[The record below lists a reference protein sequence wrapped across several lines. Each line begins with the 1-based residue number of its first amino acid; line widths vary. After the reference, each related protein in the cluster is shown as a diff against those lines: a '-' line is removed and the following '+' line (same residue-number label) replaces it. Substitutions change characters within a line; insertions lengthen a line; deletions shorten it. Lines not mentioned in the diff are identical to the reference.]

1 MESAAFYFNISYEK
15 VKSTAFVK
23 WVRQDVR
30 FTRQVKLYL
39 RRAMVDWNR
48 ERDQAQR
55 MKRTLLWFSPIIIQ
69 QVIKKLRFPKRK
81 L

>member
-1 MESAAFYFNISYEK
+1 MQK